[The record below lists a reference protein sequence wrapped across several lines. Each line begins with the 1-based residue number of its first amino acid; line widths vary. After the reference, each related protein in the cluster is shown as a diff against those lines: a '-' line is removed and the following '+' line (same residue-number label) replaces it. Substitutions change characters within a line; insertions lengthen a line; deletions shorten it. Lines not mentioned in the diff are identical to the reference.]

1 MLGFTQMKNKF
12 LLTAIIILI
21 FAMVIYNYLSPQ
33 NDKVVESSGMLFVI
47 VLASVLCV
55 FYIFYS
61 SNKTLYE
68 ELASRMDQIIDSKNE
83 LQATFDGISYAM
95 VEIDLEGNIINFNRV
110 FRSYLADKETVVM
123 GKSFIDV
130 IKSEFENTEE
140 IQQMV
145 SSAVSTGTELKAQ
158 FVQGKKYY
166 NFSIFPIKNSREK
179 TTKVL
184 VIIQDITREKTAE
197 RQMLQDNKMIAVGQ
211 LAAGVAHEIRN
222 PLGLIRN
229 YCYVLKNSDSN
240 NEKAIEIIEKAVDK
254 SGRIIENLLNFS
266 RISSDNKKVINLK
279 QHIKSVLL
287 LHRSQAEESNITLT
301 LNCDDNIHV
310 YILTESLELVLIN
323 LLLNAMDAIKSK
335 NENFQENAISIHCFS
350 DNENVMIVVED
361 TGEGIPAD
369 IQDDIF
375 NPFFTTREKRDGNG
389 LGLYIVYN
397 EVKKMNGEISVES
410 ATGKGT
416 KFTLKIPN
424 PEVMND
430 DIKNF

>member
-1 MLGFTQMKNKF
+1 MKNKF
-12 LLTAIIILI
+12 LLSAIMLLIISM
-21 FAMVIYNYLSPQ
+21 FIYNYFSAR
-33 NDKVVESSGMLFVI
+33 NDKVTENSGMLFII

-95 VEIDLEGNIINFNRV
+95 VEMDLEGNIINFNKV
-110 FRSYLADKETVVM
+110 FRKYIADKENVVM
-123 GKSFIDV
+123 GKSFIHV
-130 IKSEFENTEE
+130 MENEFENIEE
-140 IQQMV
+140 IKLII
-145 SSAVSTGTELKAQ
+145 SNALNTGTEIKAQ

-166 NFSIFPIKNSREK
+166 NFSVFPIKNSREK

-184 VIIQDITREKTAE
+184 VIIQDITKEKATE

-229 YCYVLKNSDSN
+229 YCYVLKNSDTM

-254 SGRIIENLLNFS
+254 SGKIIENLLNFS
-266 RISSDNKKVINLK
+266 RISSENKKVINLK

-287 LHRSQAEESNITLT
+287 LHRSRAEESHISLT
-301 LNCDDNIHV
+301 LECDDCIQIYV
-310 YILTESLELVLIN
+310 LTESLELVLIN
-323 LLLNAMDAIKSK
+323 LLLNAMDAIETK
-335 NENFQENAISIHCFS
+335 NENFDDNSIRIHCIS
-350 DNENVMIVVED
+350 DHENVIIIVED
-361 TGEGIPAD
+361 TGEGIPED

-375 NPFFTTREKRDGNG
+375 NPFFTTKEKRDGNG

-416 KFTLKIPN
+416 KFTLKLPN
-424 PEVMND
+424 PEVIND
-430 DIKNF
+430 DIKNI